1 MNGRNG
7 EGTIGRAN
15 DRLREVVRRSAQNS
29 VLAGSSLTYG
39 RLPFAYGR
47 HVKREAEEQNRRK
60 WKMRKTGCETGRSD
74 VCGAGTQTR
83 FLLDS
88 PRPGLFLDSP
98 GSGLLLD
105 SPRFGRIVENV
116 VNIWIG

>member
-39 RLPFAYGR
+39 R

-74 VCGAGTQTR
+74 VCGDGTQTR